1 MQPVEF
7 AIWAILA
14 VFTAFFLI
22 NWVLNKRRYRNTI
35 LFDERERIAL
45 QAAPWIVIGWTAVLL
60 LFLLMNLNKL
70 YLLIVFPLVYML
82 VNYQVSKM
90 VTRKD

>member
-22 NWVLNKRRYRNTI
+22 NWILNKRRYRNTI

-45 QAAPWIVIGWTAVLL
+45 QAAPWILIGWTAVLL
-60 LFLLMNLNKL
+60 LFLLVNLNKL
-70 YLLIVFPLVYML
+70 YLLIVFPLVYMS
-82 VNYQVSKM
+82 VI
-90 VTRKD
+90 TRLAKW